1 MKWEDQLGIK
11 AKPMTMGDP
20 RQAPGCS
27 GSQSAAQLGDSGAGP
42 RGSHAS
48 RMSVTHGLAWP
59 IGGEHLRVR
68 GDPRSLKVGALI
80 LKKRAVYRQKDS

>member
-1 MKWEDQLGIK
+1 MGIK
-11 AKPMTMGDP
+11 AKPMTMGNP
-20 RQAPGCS
+20 RQAPGRS

-42 RGSHAS
+42 RGSQAP

-59 IGGEHLRVR
+59 MGGEHLRVR
-68 GDPRSLKVGALI
+68 GDPRSLKAGALI